1 MALSFKK
8 QKSNALDRLAKGRAR
23 TTASA
28 SITLWTEG
36 ASAKATEEVSMKAAA
51 AVGREI
57 PKRTGSSPKS
67 VRLDVIPLVS
77 SEDGPVHG
85 TI

>member
-28 SITLWTEG
+28 SITLWT
-36 ASAKATEEVSMKAAA
+36 ASAKATEEVSVKAAA

-57 PKRTGSSPKS
+57 PKRTESSPKS
-67 VRLDVIPLVS
+67 VWLYVIPLVS